1 MFQGVYLWKIF
12 FKRTNIKKLHQAASD
27 FANKA
32 QHICS
37 EHALSSSVM
46 LAVGGG
52 WSSGSGVLWSAMA
65 CVFGYDFRLSLSRCA
80 VAALLVT
87 SMPPALLYSCHDEW
101 DQFGGWGFRS
111 NCSKL
116 LPAGTTKLI
125 LFLILNDTI
134 SCNYCQIWS
143 PVYFTP
149 IL

>member
-1 MFQGVYLWKIF
+1 MKNIFQKNKY
-12 FKRTNIKKLHQAASD
+12 KKLHQAASD

-87 SMPPALLYSCHDEW
+87 SMPPALLYSCHDE
-101 DQFGGWGFRS
+101 
-111 NCSKL
+111 
-116 LPAGTTKLI
+116 
-125 LFLILNDTI
+125 
-134 SCNYCQIWS
+134 
-143 PVYFTP
+143 
-149 IL
+149 